1 MRELLWR
8 LIDPSLGFGFVVR
21 RAMYT
26 QRVVRVLQAARI
38 APPLSRIATPLKP
51 DRHTHQPHPLYWSR
65 PQAMPAFA
73 ASTFDARRTEHLARM
88 VSTGRE
94 VFLPRYR
101 ALSHPHPHPH
111 P

>member
-38 APPLSRIATPLKP
+38 APPLSRIATPLEPDSTPSKP
-51 DRHTHQPHPLYWSR
+51 DRHTP
-65 PQAMPAFA
+65 
-73 ASTFDARRTEHLARM
+73 
-88 VSTGRE
+88 
-94 VFLPRYR
+94 
-101 ALSHPHPHPH
+101 
-111 P
+111 